1 MSKFIEPS
9 VEEIKLEKVYQD
21 MGLSDQEYEK
31 VCDILGRQ
39 PNFTET
45 GIFSVMWSEH
55 CSYKHSKPFLKQFPT
70 SGDHVLMGPGE
81 GAGVV
86 DIGDNQAVVF
96 KVESHNHP
104 SAIEPYQGAATGV
117 GGIIRDIVS
126 IGARPIN
133 LLNSLRFGELDNK
146 QNQRL
151 LKGVVKGI
159 GGYGN
164 CIGIP
169 TTAGE
174 IEFDERYDGNPLVNA
189 MCVGVINHDMIQK
202 GTAKGVGN
210 SVIYVGLKT
219 GRDGIHGATFASE
232 ELTEESESKRPS
244 VQIGDPFVG
253 KKLMEATLEAITFD
267 ELVGIQDMGAAGLTS
282 SSSEMAAK
290 GGSGLHL
297 RLEQVPTREPG
308 ISPYE
313 MMLSETQERML
324 LVVEKGTE
332 QKFLDLFD
340 KHELDSAVIGEVTDT
355 NRFVLTYDDEVY
367 ADIPVEPLADEAPVY
382 ILEGEEKDYNTSK
395 NDYTHIDV
403 KDTFFKLLKHPT
415 IASKHYLYDQYDQQV
430 GANTIIKP
438 GLQASVVRVEG
449 TNKAIA
455 STIDG
460 EARYVYNNPYEG
472 GKMVVAE
479 AYRNLIAVGATPLAM
494 TDCLNYGSPEKKEI
508 YQQLI
513 DSTKGMAE
521 ACDILKTPVVSGN
534 VSLYNETKGTSIFPT
549 PVVGMVGLIENVNYL
564 NDFEPQVGDKLYLI
578 GDTKDDFGGSQL
590 EKLIYGKVNHE
601 FESLDLSSE
610 VEKGESIK
618 TAIREG
624 LLSHV
629 QTVGKGGL
637 LITLAKLSAHYGL
650 GLKSSID
657 ITNAQLFS
665 ETQGRY
671 VVSDQNEL
679 RGERGLGLLTEAI
692 KDDQMERLKGY
703 QHAIGH
709 VRYATS
715 GNKGIENIQ
724 PFLYHFYDMSVGICH
739 NGNLINAKSLR
750 QNLEKQGAIFHSS
763 SDTEVIMHLIRRS
776 KAPTFEEALKE
787 SLRKVKGGFTFA
799 ILTKDALY
807 GAVDPNAIRP
817 LVVGKMKD
825 GTYILASETCAID
838 VLGAEFV
845 QDIHAGEYV
854 VINDKGITV
863 KSYTHHTTTAI
874 SAMEY
879 IYFARPDS
887 TIAGKNVHAVR
898 KASGKKLAQESPV
911 NADMVIG
918 VPNSSLSAASG
929 YAEEIGL
936 PYEMGLVKNQYVAR
950 TFIQPTQELREQG
963 VRVKLSA
970 VKDIVDGKNIILVDD
985 SIVRGTTIRRIVKML
1000 KDSGANKV
1008 HVRIASPEF
1017 MFPSFYGIDV
1027 STTAELISASKS
1039 PEEIKDYIGA
1049 DSLAYLS
1056 LDGLI
1061 ESIGLDYDAPYSG
1074 LCVESFTGD
1083 YPAGLYDYE
1092 ANYKAHL
1099 SHRQKQYISKNK
1111 HFFDSE
1117 GNLNV

>member
-9 VEEIKLEKVYQD
+9 NEEIKLEKLYQD
-21 MGLSDQEYEK
+21 MGLSDKEYDK
-31 VCDILGRQ
+31 VVEILGRE
-39 PNFTET
+39 PNFTEV

-70 SGDHVLMGPGE
+70 TGEHVLMGPGE

-133 LLNSLRFGELDNK
+133 LLNSLRFGELTVK

-151 LKGVVKGI
+151 LKGVVSGI

-189 MCVGVINHDMIQK
+189 MCVGIIDHDMVQK

-297 RLEQVPTREPG
+297 RLDQVPTREPG

-332 QKFLDLFD
+332 QKFLDLFN

-355 NRFVLTYDDEVY
+355 DRFVLTYDDEVY
-367 ADIPVEPLADEAPVY
+367 ADIPVQPLADEAPVY
-382 ILEGEEKDYNTSK
+382 ILEGEEKEYNTSK
-395 NDYTHIDV
+395 NDYSDIDV
-403 KDTFFKLLKHPT
+403 HDTFIKLLQYPT
-415 IASKHYLYDQYDQQV
+415 IASKHHLYEQYDQQV

-449 TNKAIA
+449 TQKAIA

-460 EARYVYNNPYEG
+460 EARYVFNQPYEG

-513 DSTKGMAE
+513 DSTKGMSE
-521 ACDILKTPVVSGN
+521 ACKVLQTPVVSGN
-534 VSLYNETKGTSIFPT
+534 VSLYNETRGTSIFPT
-549 PVVGMVGLIENVNYL
+549 PVVGMVGLIEDVSYL
-564 NDFEPQVGDKLYLI
+564 KEFKPKAGDKIYLV
-578 GDTKDDFGGSQL
+578 GETRDDFGGSQL
-590 EKLIYGKVNHE
+590 EKLLYGSVNHE
-601 FESLDLSSE
+601 FESIDLSDE
-610 VEKGESIK
+610 VSKGKSIK
-618 TAIREG
+618 QAIRNG
-624 LLSHV
+624 IASHV

-637 LITLAKLSAHYGL
+637 LVTLAKISAHYHL
-650 GLKSSID
+650 GMQAQLD
-657 ITNAQLFS
+657 VTNAQLFS

-671 VVSDQNEL
+671 IVIVKEGQTLDIDQAQEIGQLNHQQSFDISNSDVKIKENVSD
-679 RGERGLGLLTEAI
+679 I
-692 KDDQMERLKGY
+692 KQKWE
-703 QHAIGH
+703 
-709 VRYATS
+709 
-715 GNKGIENIQ
+715 
-724 PFLYHFYDMSVGICH
+724 
-739 NGNLINAKSLR
+739 
-750 QNLEKQGAIFHSS
+750 GAI
-763 SDTEVIMHLIRRS
+763 VQC
-776 KAPTFEEALKE
+776 
-787 SLRKVKGGFTFA
+787 
-799 ILTKDALY
+799 LT
-807 GAVDPNAIRP
+807 
-817 LVVGKMKD
+817 
-825 GTYILASETCAID
+825 T
-838 VLGAEFV
+838 
-845 QDIHAGEYV
+845 QD
-854 VINDKGITV
+854 
-863 KSYTHHTTTAI
+863 
-874 SAMEY
+874 
-879 IYFARPDS
+879 
-887 TIAGKNVHAVR
+887 
-898 KASGKKLAQESPV
+898 
-911 NADMVIG
+911 
-918 VPNSSLSAASG
+918 
-929 YAEEIGL
+929 
-936 PYEMGLVKNQYVAR
+936 
-950 TFIQPTQELREQG
+950 
-963 VRVKLSA
+963 
-970 VKDIVDGKNIILVDD
+970 
-985 SIVRGTTIRRIVKML
+985 
-1000 KDSGANKV
+1000 
-1008 HVRIASPEF
+1008 
-1017 MFPSFYGIDV
+1017 
-1027 STTAELISASKS
+1027 
-1039 PEEIKDYIGA
+1039 
-1049 DSLAYLS
+1049 
-1056 LDGLI
+1056 
-1061 ESIGLDYDAPYSG
+1061 
-1074 LCVESFTGD
+1074 
-1083 YPAGLYDYE
+1083 
-1092 ANYKAHL
+1092 
-1099 SHRQKQYISKNK
+1099 
-1111 HFFDSE
+1111 
-1117 GNLNV
+1117 

>member
-9 VEEIKLEKVYQD
+9 IEEIKLEKLYQD
-21 MGLSDQEYEK
+21 MGLSDEEYNK
-31 VCDILGRQ
+31 VREILGRE
-39 PNFTET
+39 PNFTEV

-70 SGDHVLMGPGE
+70 TSEHVLMGPGE

-133 LLNSLRFGELDNK
+133 LLNSLRFGELSVK

-151 LKGVVKGI
+151 LKGVVRGI

-189 MCVGVINHDMIQK
+189 MCVGVIDHDMVQK
-202 GTAKGVGN
+202 GTAKGEGN

-290 GGSGLHL
+290 GGSGLVL
-297 RLEQVPTREPG
+297 YLDQVPTREPG

-355 NRFVLTYDDEVY
+355 DRFVLKYEDEVY
-367 ADIPVEPLADEAPVY
+367 ADIPVDALADEAPVY
-382 ILEGEEKDYNTSK
+382 ILEGEEKEYNTSK
-395 NDYTHIDV
+395 NDYSEINVQDV
-403 KDTFFKLLKHPT
+403 FKKLLKHPT
-415 IASKHYLYDQYDQQV
+415 IASKHYLYEQYDQQV

-438 GLQASVVRVEG
+438 GLQSSVVRVEG

-460 EARYVYNNPYEG
+460 EARYVFNQPYEG

-521 ACDILKTPVVSGN
+521 ACEVLKTPVVSGN
-534 VSLYNETKGTSIFPT
+534 VSLYNETRGTSIFPT
-549 PVVGMVGLIENVNYL
+549 PVVGMVGLIEDIQYL
-564 NDFEPQVGDKLYLI
+564 NDFHPETGHTLYLV
-578 GDTKDDFGGSQL
+578 GETRNDFGGSQI
-590 EKLIYGKVNHE
+590 EKLLYSKVNHE
-601 FESLDLSSE
+601 YEEIDLGDE
-610 VEKGESIK
+610 VAKGEAIK
-618 TAIREG
+618 TSIRNG
-624 LLSHV
+624 IASHV

-637 LITLAKLSAHYGL
+637 LITLAKISAYYNL
-650 GLKSSID
+650 GLEAKVELSD
-657 ITNAQLFS
+657 AQLFS

-671 VVSDQNEL
+671 VVAVKEGQTLDVD
-679 RGERGLGLLTEAI
+679 GAI
-692 KDDQMERLKGY
+692 KIGELTDVDEFKVSNTTSTITEKVSDIK
-703 QHAIGH
+703 AIW
-709 VRYATS
+709 
-715 GNKGIENIQ
+715 E
-724 PFLYHFYDMSVGICH
+724 
-739 NGNLINAKSLR
+739 
-750 QNLEKQGAIFHSS
+750 GAIS
-763 SDTEVIMHLIRRS
+763 EC
-776 KAPTFEEALKE
+776 
-787 SLRKVKGGFTFA
+787 
-799 ILTKDALY
+799 LTT
-807 GAVDPNAIRP
+807 VD
-817 LVVGKMKD
+817 
-825 GTYILASETCAID
+825 
-838 VLGAEFV
+838 
-845 QDIHAGEYV
+845 
-854 VINDKGITV
+854 
-863 KSYTHHTTTAI
+863 
-874 SAMEY
+874 
-879 IYFARPDS
+879 
-887 TIAGKNVHAVR
+887 
-898 KASGKKLAQESPV
+898 
-911 NADMVIG
+911 
-918 VPNSSLSAASG
+918 
-929 YAEEIGL
+929 
-936 PYEMGLVKNQYVAR
+936 
-950 TFIQPTQELREQG
+950 
-963 VRVKLSA
+963 
-970 VKDIVDGKNIILVDD
+970 
-985 SIVRGTTIRRIVKML
+985 
-1000 KDSGANKV
+1000 
-1008 HVRIASPEF
+1008 
-1017 MFPSFYGIDV
+1017 
-1027 STTAELISASKS
+1027 
-1039 PEEIKDYIGA
+1039 
-1049 DSLAYLS
+1049 
-1056 LDGLI
+1056 
-1061 ESIGLDYDAPYSG
+1061 
-1074 LCVESFTGD
+1074 
-1083 YPAGLYDYE
+1083 
-1092 ANYKAHL
+1092 
-1099 SHRQKQYISKNK
+1099 
-1111 HFFDSE
+1111 
-1117 GNLNV
+1117 

>member
-9 VEEIKLEKVYQD
+9 IEEIKLEKLYQD
-21 MGLSDQEYEK
+21 MGLSDEEYNK
-31 VCDILGRQ
+31 VREILGRE
-39 PNFTET
+39 PNFTEV

-70 SGDHVLMGPGE
+70 TGEHVLMGPGE

-133 LLNSLRFGELDNK
+133 LLNSLRFGELSVK

-151 LKGVVKGI
+151 LKGVVRGI

-189 MCVGVINHDMIQK
+189 MCVGVIDHDMVQK
-202 GTAKGVGN
+202 GTAKGEGN

-290 GGSGLHL
+290 GGSGLVL
-297 RLEQVPTREPG
+297 YLDQVPTREPG

-355 NRFVLTYDDEVY
+355 DRFVLKYEDEVY
-367 ADIPVEPLADEAPVY
+367 ADIPVDALADEAPVY
-382 ILEGEEKDYNTSK
+382 ILEGEEKEYNTSK
-395 NDYTHIDV
+395 NDYSEINVQDV
-403 KDTFFKLLKHPT
+403 FKKLLKHPT
-415 IASKHYLYDQYDQQV
+415 IASKHYLYEQYDQQV

-438 GLQASVVRVEG
+438 GLQSSVVRVEG

-460 EARYVYNNPYEG
+460 EARYVFNQPYEG

-521 ACDILKTPVVSGN
+521 ACEVLKTPVVSGN
-534 VSLYNETKGTSIFPT
+534 VSLYNETRGTSIFPT
-549 PVVGMVGLIENVNYL
+549 PVVGMVGLIEDIQYL
-564 NDFEPQVGDKLYLI
+564 NDFHPETGHTLYLV
-578 GDTKDDFGGSQL
+578 GETRNDFGGSQI
-590 EKLIYGKVNHE
+590 EKLLYSKVNHE
-601 FESLDLSSE
+601 YEEIDLGDE
-610 VEKGESIK
+610 VAKGEAIK
-618 TAIREG
+618 TSIRNG
-624 LLSHV
+624 IASHV

-637 LITLAKLSAHYGL
+637 LITLAKISAYYNL
-650 GLKSSID
+650 GLEAKVELSD
-657 ITNAQLFS
+657 AQLFS

-671 VVSDQNEL
+671 VVAVKEGQTLDVD
-679 RGERGLGLLTEAI
+679 GAI
-692 KDDQMERLKGY
+692 KIGELTDVDEFKVFNTTSTITEKVSDIK
-703 QHAIGH
+703 AIW
-709 VRYATS
+709 
-715 GNKGIENIQ
+715 E
-724 PFLYHFYDMSVGICH
+724 
-739 NGNLINAKSLR
+739 
-750 QNLEKQGAIFHSS
+750 GAIS
-763 SDTEVIMHLIRRS
+763 EC
-776 KAPTFEEALKE
+776 
-787 SLRKVKGGFTFA
+787 
-799 ILTKDALY
+799 LTT
-807 GAVDPNAIRP
+807 VD
-817 LVVGKMKD
+817 
-825 GTYILASETCAID
+825 
-838 VLGAEFV
+838 
-845 QDIHAGEYV
+845 
-854 VINDKGITV
+854 
-863 KSYTHHTTTAI
+863 
-874 SAMEY
+874 
-879 IYFARPDS
+879 
-887 TIAGKNVHAVR
+887 
-898 KASGKKLAQESPV
+898 
-911 NADMVIG
+911 
-918 VPNSSLSAASG
+918 
-929 YAEEIGL
+929 
-936 PYEMGLVKNQYVAR
+936 
-950 TFIQPTQELREQG
+950 
-963 VRVKLSA
+963 
-970 VKDIVDGKNIILVDD
+970 
-985 SIVRGTTIRRIVKML
+985 
-1000 KDSGANKV
+1000 
-1008 HVRIASPEF
+1008 
-1017 MFPSFYGIDV
+1017 
-1027 STTAELISASKS
+1027 
-1039 PEEIKDYIGA
+1039 
-1049 DSLAYLS
+1049 
-1056 LDGLI
+1056 
-1061 ESIGLDYDAPYSG
+1061 
-1074 LCVESFTGD
+1074 
-1083 YPAGLYDYE
+1083 
-1092 ANYKAHL
+1092 
-1099 SHRQKQYISKNK
+1099 
-1111 HFFDSE
+1111 
-1117 GNLNV
+1117 

>member
-9 VEEIKLEKVYQD
+9 IEEIKLEKLYQD
-21 MGLSDQEYEK
+21 MGLSDEEYNK
-31 VCDILGRQ
+31 VREILGRE
-39 PNFTET
+39 PNFTEV

-70 SGDHVLMGPGE
+70 TGEHVLMGPGE

-133 LLNSLRFGELDNK
+133 LLNSLRFGELSVK

-151 LKGVVKGI
+151 LKGVVRGI

-189 MCVGVINHDMIQK
+189 MCVGVIDHDMVQK
-202 GTAKGVGN
+202 GTAKGEGN

-290 GGSGLHL
+290 GGSGLVL
-297 RLEQVPTREPG
+297 YLDQVPTREPG

-355 NRFVLTYDDEVY
+355 DRFVLKYEDEVY
-367 ADIPVEPLADEAPVY
+367 ADIPVDALADEAPVY
-382 ILEGEEKDYNTSK
+382 ILEGEEKEYNTSK
-395 NDYTHIDV
+395 NDYSEINVQDV
-403 KDTFFKLLKHPT
+403 FKKLLKHPT
-415 IASKHYLYDQYDQQV
+415 IASKHYLYEQYDQQV

-438 GLQASVVRVEG
+438 GLQSSVVRVEG

-460 EARYVYNNPYEG
+460 EARYVFNQPYEG

-521 ACDILKTPVVSGN
+521 ACEVLKTPVVSGN
-534 VSLYNETKGTSIFPT
+534 VSLYNETRGTSIFPT
-549 PVVGMVGLIENVNYL
+549 PVVGMVGLIEDIQYL
-564 NDFEPQVGDKLYLI
+564 NDFHPETGHTLYLV
-578 GDTKDDFGGSQL
+578 GETRNDFGGSQI
-590 EKLIYGKVNHE
+590 EKLLYSKVNHE
-601 FESLDLSSE
+601 YEEIDLGDE
-610 VEKGESIK
+610 VAKGEAIK
-618 TAIREG
+618 TSIRNG
-624 LLSHV
+624 ITSHV

-637 LITLAKLSAHYGL
+637 LITLAKISAYYNL
-650 GLKSSID
+650 GLEAKVELSD
-657 ITNAQLFS
+657 AQLFS

-671 VVSDQNEL
+671 VVAVKEGQTLDVD
-679 RGERGLGLLTEAI
+679 GAI
-692 KDDQMERLKGY
+692 KIGELTDVDEFKVSNTTSTITEKVSDIK
-703 QHAIGH
+703 AIW
-709 VRYATS
+709 
-715 GNKGIENIQ
+715 E
-724 PFLYHFYDMSVGICH
+724 
-739 NGNLINAKSLR
+739 
-750 QNLEKQGAIFHSS
+750 GAIS
-763 SDTEVIMHLIRRS
+763 EC
-776 KAPTFEEALKE
+776 
-787 SLRKVKGGFTFA
+787 
-799 ILTKDALY
+799 LTT
-807 GAVDPNAIRP
+807 VD
-817 LVVGKMKD
+817 
-825 GTYILASETCAID
+825 
-838 VLGAEFV
+838 
-845 QDIHAGEYV
+845 
-854 VINDKGITV
+854 
-863 KSYTHHTTTAI
+863 
-874 SAMEY
+874 
-879 IYFARPDS
+879 
-887 TIAGKNVHAVR
+887 
-898 KASGKKLAQESPV
+898 
-911 NADMVIG
+911 
-918 VPNSSLSAASG
+918 
-929 YAEEIGL
+929 
-936 PYEMGLVKNQYVAR
+936 
-950 TFIQPTQELREQG
+950 
-963 VRVKLSA
+963 
-970 VKDIVDGKNIILVDD
+970 
-985 SIVRGTTIRRIVKML
+985 
-1000 KDSGANKV
+1000 
-1008 HVRIASPEF
+1008 
-1017 MFPSFYGIDV
+1017 
-1027 STTAELISASKS
+1027 
-1039 PEEIKDYIGA
+1039 
-1049 DSLAYLS
+1049 
-1056 LDGLI
+1056 
-1061 ESIGLDYDAPYSG
+1061 
-1074 LCVESFTGD
+1074 
-1083 YPAGLYDYE
+1083 
-1092 ANYKAHL
+1092 
-1099 SHRQKQYISKNK
+1099 
-1111 HFFDSE
+1111 
-1117 GNLNV
+1117 

>member
-9 VEEIKLEKVYQD
+9 IEEIKLEKLYQD
-21 MGLSDQEYEK
+21 MGLSDEEYNK
-31 VCDILGRQ
+31 VREILGRE
-39 PNFTET
+39 PNFTEV

-70 SGDHVLMGPGE
+70 TGEHVLMGPGE

-133 LLNSLRFGELDNK
+133 LLNSLRFGELSVK

-151 LKGVVKGI
+151 LKGVVRGI

-189 MCVGVINHDMIQK
+189 MCVGVIDHDMVQK
-202 GTAKGVGN
+202 GTAKGEGN

-253 KKLMEATLEAITFD
+253 KKLMEATLETITFD

-290 GGSGLHL
+290 GGSGLVL
-297 RLEQVPTREPG
+297 YLDQVPTREPG

-355 NRFVLTYDDEVY
+355 DRFVLKYEDEVY
-367 ADIPVEPLADEAPVY
+367 ADIPVDALADEAPVY
-382 ILEGEEKDYNTSK
+382 ILEGEEKEYNTSK
-395 NDYTHIDV
+395 NDYSEINVQDV
-403 KDTFFKLLKHPT
+403 FKKLLKHPT
-415 IASKHYLYDQYDQQV
+415 IASKHYLYEQYDQQV

-438 GLQASVVRVEG
+438 GLQSSVVRVEG

-460 EARYVYNNPYEG
+460 EARYVFNQPYEG

-521 ACDILKTPVVSGN
+521 ACEVLKTPVVSGN
-534 VSLYNETKGTSIFPT
+534 VSLYNETRGTSIFPT
-549 PVVGMVGLIENVNYL
+549 PVVGMVGLIEDIQYL
-564 NDFEPQVGDKLYLI
+564 NDFHPETGHTLYLV
-578 GDTKDDFGGSQL
+578 GETRNDFGGSQI
-590 EKLIYGKVNHE
+590 EKLLYSKVNHE
-601 FESLDLSSE
+601 YEEIDLGDE
-610 VEKGESIK
+610 VAKGEAIK
-618 TAIREG
+618 TSIRNG
-624 LLSHV
+624 IASHV

-637 LITLAKLSAHYGL
+637 LITLAKISAYYNL
-650 GLKSSID
+650 GLEAKVELSD
-657 ITNAQLFS
+657 AQLFS

-671 VVSDQNEL
+671 VVAVKEGQTLDVD
-679 RGERGLGLLTEAI
+679 GAI
-692 KDDQMERLKGY
+692 KIGELTDVDEFKVSNTTSTITEKVSDIK
-703 QHAIGH
+703 AIW
-709 VRYATS
+709 
-715 GNKGIENIQ
+715 E
-724 PFLYHFYDMSVGICH
+724 
-739 NGNLINAKSLR
+739 
-750 QNLEKQGAIFHSS
+750 GAIS
-763 SDTEVIMHLIRRS
+763 EC
-776 KAPTFEEALKE
+776 
-787 SLRKVKGGFTFA
+787 
-799 ILTKDALY
+799 LTT
-807 GAVDPNAIRP
+807 VD
-817 LVVGKMKD
+817 
-825 GTYILASETCAID
+825 
-838 VLGAEFV
+838 
-845 QDIHAGEYV
+845 
-854 VINDKGITV
+854 
-863 KSYTHHTTTAI
+863 
-874 SAMEY
+874 
-879 IYFARPDS
+879 
-887 TIAGKNVHAVR
+887 
-898 KASGKKLAQESPV
+898 
-911 NADMVIG
+911 
-918 VPNSSLSAASG
+918 
-929 YAEEIGL
+929 
-936 PYEMGLVKNQYVAR
+936 
-950 TFIQPTQELREQG
+950 
-963 VRVKLSA
+963 
-970 VKDIVDGKNIILVDD
+970 
-985 SIVRGTTIRRIVKML
+985 
-1000 KDSGANKV
+1000 
-1008 HVRIASPEF
+1008 
-1017 MFPSFYGIDV
+1017 
-1027 STTAELISASKS
+1027 
-1039 PEEIKDYIGA
+1039 
-1049 DSLAYLS
+1049 
-1056 LDGLI
+1056 
-1061 ESIGLDYDAPYSG
+1061 
-1074 LCVESFTGD
+1074 
-1083 YPAGLYDYE
+1083 
-1092 ANYKAHL
+1092 
-1099 SHRQKQYISKNK
+1099 
-1111 HFFDSE
+1111 
-1117 GNLNV
+1117 

>member
-9 VEEIKLEKVYQD
+9 IEEIKLEKLYQD
-21 MGLSDQEYEK
+21 MGLSDEEYNK
-31 VCDILGRQ
+31 VREILGRE
-39 PNFTET
+39 PNFTEV

-70 SGDHVLMGPGE
+70 TGEHVLMGPGE

-133 LLNSLRFGELDNK
+133 LLNSLRFGELSVK

-151 LKGVVKGI
+151 LKGVVRGI

-189 MCVGVINHDMIQK
+189 MCVGVIDHDMVQK
-202 GTAKGVGN
+202 GTAKGEGN

-290 GGSGLHL
+290 GGSGLVLHL
-297 RLEQVPTREPG
+297 DQVPTREPG

-355 NRFVLTYDDEVY
+355 DRFVLKYEDEVY
-367 ADIPVEPLADEAPVY
+367 ADIPVDALADEAPVY
-382 ILEGEEKDYNTSK
+382 ILEGEEKEYNTSK
-395 NDYTHIDV
+395 NDYSEINVQDV
-403 KDTFFKLLKHPT
+403 FKKLLKHPT
-415 IASKHYLYDQYDQQV
+415 IASKHYLYEQYDQQV

-438 GLQASVVRVEG
+438 GLQSSVVRVEG

-460 EARYVYNNPYEG
+460 EARYVFNQPYEG

-494 TDCLNYGSPEKKEI
+494 TDCLNYGSPEKKDI

-521 ACDILKTPVVSGN
+521 ACEVLKTPVVSGN
-534 VSLYNETKGTSIFPT
+534 VSLYNETRGTSIFPT
-549 PVVGMVGLIENVNYL
+549 PVVGMVGLIEDIQYL
-564 NDFEPQVGDKLYLI
+564 NDFHPETGHTLYLV
-578 GDTKDDFGGSQL
+578 GETRNDFGGSQI
-590 EKLIYGKVNHE
+590 EKLLYSKVNHE
-601 FESLDLSSE
+601 YEEIDLGDE
-610 VEKGESIK
+610 VAKGEAIK
-618 TAIREG
+618 TSIRNG
-624 LLSHV
+624 IASHV

-637 LITLAKLSAHYGL
+637 LITLAKISAYYNL
-650 GLKSSID
+650 GLEAKVELSD
-657 ITNAQLFS
+657 AQLFS

-671 VVSDQNEL
+671 VVAVKEGQTLDVD
-679 RGERGLGLLTEAI
+679 GAI
-692 KDDQMERLKGY
+692 KIGELTDVDEFKVANTTSTITEKVSDIK
-703 QHAIGH
+703 AIW
-709 VRYATS
+709 
-715 GNKGIENIQ
+715 E
-724 PFLYHFYDMSVGICH
+724 
-739 NGNLINAKSLR
+739 
-750 QNLEKQGAIFHSS
+750 GAIS
-763 SDTEVIMHLIRRS
+763 EC
-776 KAPTFEEALKE
+776 
-787 SLRKVKGGFTFA
+787 
-799 ILTKDALY
+799 LTT
-807 GAVDPNAIRP
+807 VD
-817 LVVGKMKD
+817 
-825 GTYILASETCAID
+825 
-838 VLGAEFV
+838 
-845 QDIHAGEYV
+845 
-854 VINDKGITV
+854 
-863 KSYTHHTTTAI
+863 
-874 SAMEY
+874 
-879 IYFARPDS
+879 
-887 TIAGKNVHAVR
+887 
-898 KASGKKLAQESPV
+898 
-911 NADMVIG
+911 
-918 VPNSSLSAASG
+918 
-929 YAEEIGL
+929 
-936 PYEMGLVKNQYVAR
+936 
-950 TFIQPTQELREQG
+950 
-963 VRVKLSA
+963 
-970 VKDIVDGKNIILVDD
+970 
-985 SIVRGTTIRRIVKML
+985 
-1000 KDSGANKV
+1000 
-1008 HVRIASPEF
+1008 
-1017 MFPSFYGIDV
+1017 
-1027 STTAELISASKS
+1027 
-1039 PEEIKDYIGA
+1039 
-1049 DSLAYLS
+1049 
-1056 LDGLI
+1056 
-1061 ESIGLDYDAPYSG
+1061 
-1074 LCVESFTGD
+1074 
-1083 YPAGLYDYE
+1083 
-1092 ANYKAHL
+1092 
-1099 SHRQKQYISKNK
+1099 
-1111 HFFDSE
+1111 
-1117 GNLNV
+1117 

>member
-9 VEEIKLEKVYQD
+9 IEEIKLEKLYQD
-21 MGLSDQEYEK
+21 MGLSDEEYNK
-31 VCDILGRQ
+31 VREILGRE
-39 PNFTET
+39 PNFTEV

-70 SGDHVLMGPGE
+70 TGEHVLMGPGE

-133 LLNSLRFGELDNK
+133 LLNSLRFGELSVK

-151 LKGVVKGI
+151 LKGVVRGI

-189 MCVGVINHDMIQK
+189 MCVGVINHDMVQK
-202 GTAKGVGN
+202 GTAKGEGN

-290 GGSGLHL
+290 GGSGLVL
-297 RLEQVPTREPG
+297 YLDQVPTREPG

-355 NRFVLTYDDEVY
+355 DRFVLKYEDEVY
-367 ADIPVEPLADEAPVY
+367 ADIPVDALADEAPVY
-382 ILEGEEKDYNTSK
+382 ILEGEEKEYNTSK
-395 NDYTHIDV
+395 NDYSEINVQDV
-403 KDTFFKLLKHPT
+403 FKKLLKHPT
-415 IASKHYLYDQYDQQV
+415 IASKHYLYEQYDQQV

-438 GLQASVVRVEG
+438 GLQSSVVRVEG

-460 EARYVYNNPYEG
+460 EARYVFNQPYEG

-521 ACDILKTPVVSGN
+521 ACEVLKTPVVSGN
-534 VSLYNETKGTSIFPT
+534 VSLYNETRGTSIFPT
-549 PVVGMVGLIENVNYL
+549 PVVGMVGLIEDIQYL
-564 NDFEPQVGDKLYLI
+564 NDFYPETGHTLYLV
-578 GDTKDDFGGSQL
+578 GETRNDFGGSQI
-590 EKLIYGKVNHE
+590 EKLLYSKVNHE
-601 FESLDLSSE
+601 YEEIDLGDE
-610 VEKGESIK
+610 VAKGEAIK
-618 TAIREG
+618 TSIRNG
-624 LLSHV
+624 IASHV

-637 LITLAKLSAHYGL
+637 LITLAKISAYYNL
-650 GLKSSID
+650 GLEAKVELSD
-657 ITNAQLFS
+657 AQLFS

-671 VVSDQNEL
+671 VVAVKEGQTLDID
-679 RGERGLGLLTEAI
+679 GAI
-692 KDDQMERLKGY
+692 KIGQLTDVDEFKVSNTTSTITEKVSDIK
-703 QHAIGH
+703 AIW
-709 VRYATS
+709 
-715 GNKGIENIQ
+715 E
-724 PFLYHFYDMSVGICH
+724 
-739 NGNLINAKSLR
+739 
-750 QNLEKQGAIFHSS
+750 GAIS
-763 SDTEVIMHLIRRS
+763 EC
-776 KAPTFEEALKE
+776 
-787 SLRKVKGGFTFA
+787 
-799 ILTKDALY
+799 LTT
-807 GAVDPNAIRP
+807 VD
-817 LVVGKMKD
+817 
-825 GTYILASETCAID
+825 
-838 VLGAEFV
+838 
-845 QDIHAGEYV
+845 
-854 VINDKGITV
+854 
-863 KSYTHHTTTAI
+863 
-874 SAMEY
+874 
-879 IYFARPDS
+879 
-887 TIAGKNVHAVR
+887 
-898 KASGKKLAQESPV
+898 
-911 NADMVIG
+911 
-918 VPNSSLSAASG
+918 
-929 YAEEIGL
+929 
-936 PYEMGLVKNQYVAR
+936 
-950 TFIQPTQELREQG
+950 
-963 VRVKLSA
+963 
-970 VKDIVDGKNIILVDD
+970 
-985 SIVRGTTIRRIVKML
+985 
-1000 KDSGANKV
+1000 
-1008 HVRIASPEF
+1008 
-1017 MFPSFYGIDV
+1017 
-1027 STTAELISASKS
+1027 
-1039 PEEIKDYIGA
+1039 
-1049 DSLAYLS
+1049 
-1056 LDGLI
+1056 
-1061 ESIGLDYDAPYSG
+1061 
-1074 LCVESFTGD
+1074 
-1083 YPAGLYDYE
+1083 
-1092 ANYKAHL
+1092 
-1099 SHRQKQYISKNK
+1099 
-1111 HFFDSE
+1111 
-1117 GNLNV
+1117 

>member
-9 VEEIKLEKVYQD
+9 NEEIKLEKLYQD
-21 MGLSDQEYEK
+21 MGLSDKEYDK
-31 VCDILGRQ
+31 VVEILGRE
-39 PNFTET
+39 PNFTEV

-70 SGDHVLMGPGE
+70 TGEHVLMGPGE

-133 LLNSLRFGELDNK
+133 LLNSLRFGELTVK

-151 LKGVVKGI
+151 LKGVVSGI

-189 MCVGVINHDMIQK
+189 MCVGIIDHDMVQK

-297 RLEQVPTREPG
+297 RLDQVPTREPG

-332 QKFLDLFD
+332 QKFLDLFN

-355 NRFVLTYDDEVY
+355 DRFVLTYDDEVY
-367 ADIPVEPLADEAPVY
+367 ADIPVQPLADEAPVY
-382 ILEGEEKDYNTSK
+382 ILEGEEKEYNTSK
-395 NDYTHIDV
+395 NDYSDIDV
-403 KDTFFKLLKHPT
+403 HDTFIKLLQHPT
-415 IASKHYLYDQYDQQV
+415 IASKHHLYEQYDQQV
-430 GANTIIKP
+430 GTNTIIKP

-449 TNKAIA
+449 TQKAIA

-460 EARYVYNNPYEG
+460 EARYVFNQPYEG

-513 DSTKGMAE
+513 DSTKGMSE
-521 ACDILKTPVVSGN
+521 ACEVLQTPVVSGN
-534 VSLYNETKGTSIFPT
+534 VSLYNETRGTSIFPT
-549 PVVGMVGLIENVNYL
+549 PVVGMVGLIEDVSYL
-564 NDFEPQVGDKLYLI
+564 KEFKPKAGDKIYLV
-578 GDTKDDFGGSQL
+578 GETRDDFGGSQL
-590 EKLIYGKVNHE
+590 EKLLYGSVNHE
-601 FESLDLSSE
+601 FESIDLSDE
-610 VEKGESIK
+610 VSKGKSIK
-618 TAIREG
+618 QAIRNG
-624 LLSHV
+624 IASHV

-637 LITLAKLSAHYGL
+637 LVTLAKISAHYDL
-650 GLKSSID
+650 GMQAQLD
-657 ITNAQLFS
+657 VTNAQLFS

-671 VVSDQNEL
+671 IVIVKEGQTLDIDQAQEIGQLTHQQSFDISNSDVKIKENVSD
-679 RGERGLGLLTEAI
+679 I
-692 KDDQMERLKGY
+692 KQKWE
-703 QHAIGH
+703 
-709 VRYATS
+709 
-715 GNKGIENIQ
+715 
-724 PFLYHFYDMSVGICH
+724 
-739 NGNLINAKSLR
+739 
-750 QNLEKQGAIFHSS
+750 GAI
-763 SDTEVIMHLIRRS
+763 VQC
-776 KAPTFEEALKE
+776 
-787 SLRKVKGGFTFA
+787 
-799 ILTKDALY
+799 LT
-807 GAVDPNAIRP
+807 
-817 LVVGKMKD
+817 
-825 GTYILASETCAID
+825 T
-838 VLGAEFV
+838 
-845 QDIHAGEYV
+845 QD
-854 VINDKGITV
+854 
-863 KSYTHHTTTAI
+863 
-874 SAMEY
+874 
-879 IYFARPDS
+879 
-887 TIAGKNVHAVR
+887 
-898 KASGKKLAQESPV
+898 
-911 NADMVIG
+911 
-918 VPNSSLSAASG
+918 
-929 YAEEIGL
+929 
-936 PYEMGLVKNQYVAR
+936 
-950 TFIQPTQELREQG
+950 
-963 VRVKLSA
+963 
-970 VKDIVDGKNIILVDD
+970 
-985 SIVRGTTIRRIVKML
+985 
-1000 KDSGANKV
+1000 
-1008 HVRIASPEF
+1008 
-1017 MFPSFYGIDV
+1017 
-1027 STTAELISASKS
+1027 
-1039 PEEIKDYIGA
+1039 
-1049 DSLAYLS
+1049 
-1056 LDGLI
+1056 
-1061 ESIGLDYDAPYSG
+1061 
-1074 LCVESFTGD
+1074 
-1083 YPAGLYDYE
+1083 
-1092 ANYKAHL
+1092 
-1099 SHRQKQYISKNK
+1099 
-1111 HFFDSE
+1111 
-1117 GNLNV
+1117 